1 MSCVWSLLDDFFLT
15 RRVPLPHSFV
25 HLDHSAHIM
34 LHGSLAQGNLL
45 IDLPAHPFGLVP

>member
-1 MSCVWSLLDDFFLT
+1 MLCLKSVLEDSSLT
-15 RRVPLPHSFV
+15 RRVPLPHSFE